1 MTVLLAEELLL
12 LLTDD
17 QTGRP
22 VVDGEYLDLALG
34 GALVLELSL
43 LGQVGPGGQ
52 TRRRR
57 LERRAGAGPAHPLLV
72 EALAGSADRSP
83 GDAVKRCAKGVRER
97 LLDGLADQGVIRRER
112 TRVLGLFPRTRSSTT
127 STSIEDDA
135 RSRLRSVLVDG
146 VGPDRRTAA
155 LVSLLHAVKAEH
167 KVLPGDDRKVLRR
180 RAEEISQGEWAGAEV
195 RSAIKSIETEMLL
208 VASVTAVAVVV
219 TS

>member
-52 TRRRR
+52 ARRKR

-127 STSIEDDA
+127 STSIEYDA

-167 KVLPGDDRKVLRR
+167 KVLPGDDRKALRR
-180 RAEEISQGEWAGAEV
+180 RAEEISQGEWAGAEI

-208 VASVTAVAVVV
+208 VASVTAAAVVV

>member
-167 KVLPGDDRKVLRR
+167 KVLPGDDRKALRR